1 HTSHCGGCGNACP
14 AGYLCADGSCVL
26 SCLEGMEECAGS
38 CVDLQS
44 DRRHC
49 GACGNACGP
58 GQVCDQGVCTATC
71 QEGLQSCGGS
81 CVDLKRS
88 TVHCGAC
95 NNACG
100 PGEVCEDGA
109 CVISCVAGLT
119 RCGATCANLRSDREN
134 CGACGNDCQGRICFR
149 GECLPRQVLSAEL
162 YIAAVI
168 RSDGKV
174 VAWWSG
180 GEAILDLGQVAS
192 VEVAGS
198 GVIALRTDGTVAT
211 WNFPATPA
219 WLDLVV
225 RIGAIRTF
233 EYAIRRDGT
242 LVGWSDGGAEVVS
255 HVSNARDVTG
265 GADFSVALLED
276 GTVVAWGANTYGQ
289 ISVPA
294 GLQDVIQVDSF
305 PLATLALRADG
316 TVVGWG
322 NGFIIDWLP
331 GSLANVV
338 QVAAGE
344 GGGVAL
350 LADGTVRA
358 WGVSA
363 VVNVPPDLD
372 DVVAIEGGGVFSRCA
387 RMERSSAGGI
397 RSSAALRFATISRPC
412 SPKSTAARGKLL
424 PGRAARPRPGGRRSP
439 ARQHHRAGAG

>member
-1 HTSHCGGCGNACP
+1 
-14 AGYLCADGSCVL
+14 
-26 SCLEGMEECAGS
+26 M
-38 CVDLQS
+38 
-44 DRRHC
+44 
-49 GACGNACGP
+49 
-58 GQVCDQGVCTATC
+58 
-71 QEGLQSCGGS
+71 
-81 CVDLKRS
+81 
-88 TVHCGAC
+88 
-95 NNACG
+95 
-100 PGEVCEDGA
+100 
-109 CVISCVAGLT
+109 ISCVAGLT

-211 WNFPATPA
+211 WNFPAPPA
-219 WLDLVV
+219 WLDQVV
-225 RIGAIRTF
+225 RIGANRTVA
-233 EYAIRRDGT
+233 YAIRRDGT

-305 PLATLALRADG
+305 RLATLALRADG

-372 DVVAIEGGGVFSRCA
+372 DVVAIEGGGVFF
-387 RMERSSAGGI
+387 
-397 RSSAALRFATISRPC
+397 ALRSDGTVVSWGHQIVGGAPIRNDLE
-412 SPKSTAARGKLL
+412 AML
-424 PGRAARPRPGGRRSP
+424 P
-439 ARQHHRAGAG
+439 